1 MKSRT
6 PSQCGLT
13 LACTAFV
20 AILLSPRFSTNALA
34 QEDVVAL
41 TEDASAAYDRAI
53 AEAVSAYEREDFAAT
68 LRAFTSAHALFP
80 NARTHRGLGI
90 TLYALG
96 DYPQAIE
103 HLNAALASTEVPLDP
118 ELREQTQQLRDSA
131 AQQVASAPPP
141 VATESGSVDAA
152 APEEADAPLDGEV
165 VPTAVVSDPA
175 EASGLPQGSE
185 GSGRRARV
193 AWALA
198 GAAYGATALAI
209 LPWAM
214 GRARLNDLSDWC
226 ANRPAGG
233 CTVEQRDSEWEARHI
248 DRLRRAAR
256 GLAIA
261 GTVSAVVLTAVAW
274 RGSRDRRVDV
284 GVSLLEPGA
293 TLRLRF

>member
-1 MKSRT
+1 MRSRT
-6 PSQCGLT
+6 PSPW
-13 LACTAFV
+13 APAVAYAVFV
-20 AILLSPRFSTNALA
+20 AVLLSPRLGTSAHA
-34 QEDVVAL
+34 QADGPL
-41 TEDASAAYDRAI
+41 SDDAGAAYDRAI
-53 AEAVSAYEREDFAAT
+53 AEAVSAYEREDFDAT
-68 LRAFTSAHALFP
+68 LRAFSSAHALFP

-96 DYPQAIE
+96 DYARSVE
-103 HLNAALASTEVPLDP
+103 HLDAALASTEVPLDP

-131 AQQVASAPPP
+131 AQQVASAPRAVTP
-141 VATESGSVDAA
+141 ESSRVDAA
-152 APEEADAPLDGEV
+152 APQDADPPLEPDV
-165 VPTAVVSDPA
+165 VPTALVSAPT
-175 EASGLPQGSE
+175 EPSGQSE
-185 GSGRRARV
+185 GSDPLVRRARV

-248 DRLRRAAR
+248 DRLRRTAR

-293 TLRLRF
+293 TLRLQF